1 MNTIIIL
8 SHLGLGHNIF
18 NILLANYLSK
28 SNKVE
33 FVCKKNNAKNMEY
46 FFRDNNNIS
55 LFIVNSD
62 SDISLKYG
70 CPIEKYKRI
79 INGKHMYASGCHINN
94 SDITSFPFFMY
105 NDIGIN
111 TNILKEHSEYKN
123 TDKSI
128 ELYNIIKNNQY
139 IFVCNNSSDGEIF
152 NINNF
157 LNENKINLEEIIVIC
172 SNKNYY
178 SKEDKFYNI
187 AQKFV
192 YETNGLLILDYK
204 LIIENALIIAVTDSS
219 LFCFTLQLQLNSNNN
234 FLYTRPG
241 NKFINWG
248 KVISFFNKKFYIK

>member
-8 SHLGLGHNIF
+8 SHLGLGDNIF
-18 NILLANYLSK
+18 NIPLANYLSK

-55 LFIVNSD
+55 LFIVNCD

-94 SDITSFPFFMY
+94 SDISSFPFFMY

-111 TNILKEHSEYKN
+111 TNILKEPPEYKN

-128 ELYNIIKNNQY
+128 DLYNIIKNNQY
-139 IFVCNNSSDGEIF
+139 IFVCNNSSNGEIF
-152 NINNF
+152 DINIF
-157 LNENKINLEEIIVIC
+157 LNENKINSEKIIVIC

-178 SKEDKFYNI
+178 GKEHKFYNI

-192 YETNGLLILDYK
+192 YELILDYK

-219 LFCFTLQLQLNSNNN
+219 LFSFTLQLKLNSNNN
-234 FLYTRPG
+234 FLYTRPE
-241 NKFINWG
+241 NKFINWE
-248 KVISFFNKKFYIK
+248 KIVRFFNKNFTII